1 MELAIQQGRQ
11 KTCKFIIIYC
21 GKWYWRKYKASWD
34 RQKKGPIVRGK
45 KESVSKNRTNKL
57 WLESRVRSCQRM
69 VGRTFQEAGTV
80 YAKVLKQERAWQ
92 VPKTQRS
99 KVRAQEAKGKMEEEG
114 KSQMVPSLIGPE
126 RSYFILNAVENH
138 WRSWSRRMLWFITQH
153 LAFSEIILLVYLL
166 SHHWHIRS
174 KTANLLSLIYCFTL
188 AYRRCSTTFFL
199 SNRAFFQKPY
209 CNYAKS

>member
-1 MELAIQQGRQ
+1 
-11 KTCKFIIIYC
+11 
-21 GKWYWRKYKASWD
+21 
-34 RQKKGPIVRGK
+34 
-45 KESVSKNRTNKL
+45 
-57 WLESRVRSCQRM
+57 M

-138 WRSWSRRMLWFITQH
+138 
-153 LAFSEIILLVYLL
+153 
-166 SHHWHIRS
+166 
-174 KTANLLSLIYCFTL
+174 
-188 AYRRCSTTFFL
+188 
-199 SNRAFFQKPY
+199 
-209 CNYAKS
+209 